1 MVNET
6 ITIIKNAY
14 KKDIE
19 SNGSFWRI
27 TRLDTFVDLLMLQ
40 AGKASIRGIDD
51 KLAMEVI
58 LTAIKAIVN
67 GKLGIKD
74 YTTEHEQL
82 NKELLD
88 EQELVYTE
96 VEHII
101 EVAISQSESDLKSL
115 PLSDDLNYF
124 KVLSNLEIDN
134 YSLDVFENILS
145 TFISYFISK
154 N

>member
-1 MVNET
+1 MNKT
-6 ITIIKNAY
+6 TAIIKSAF

-40 AGKASIRGIDD
+40 AGKASISGIDD

-58 LTAIKAIVN
+58 LTAVKAIVN

-74 YTTEHEQL
+74 YATDHEQL

-88 EQELVYTE
+88 EQDLVYTE
-96 VEHII
+96 IERII
-101 EVAISQSESDLKSL
+101 EMAISKSEADIKTL

-124 KVLSNLEIDN
+124 KVLNNLEIDN

-145 TFISYFISK
+145 SFINYFLSK